1 MGLSSLCMKSGNSLG
16 FRDRAIS
23 AGVAVHDS
31 TSRSSLE
38 LETLHSMAVDFVKT
52 AAPAEMA
59 RSLKPREFSDFMQR
73 DDKPMYASLGL
84 NAQVLPKKRG
94 FREANYGSDGFS
106 NSFIKCQHYDNN
118 IPGCS
123 FVVLDD
129 PSIVY
134 PFADEN
140 NASSINQQSIHSRTT
155 TEFNNDST
163 MNFHAKNSNPE
174 HFHQG

>member
-1 MGLSSLCMKSGNSLG
+1 MITNSKQRLSYGGIDLSYDIQNFEYDCP
-16 FRDRAIS
+16 
-23 AGVAVHDS
+23 H
-31 TSRSSLE
+31 SRRQ
-38 LETLHSMAVDFVKT
+38 KT
-52 AAPAEMA
+52 V
-59 RSLKPREFSDFMQR
+59 SID
-73 DDKPMYASLGL
+73 
-84 NAQVLPKKRG
+84 V
-94 FREANYGSDGFS
+94 
-106 NSFIKCQHYDNN
+106 KCQHCDNN

-123 FVVLDD
+123 SIVLDD